1 MHMETNKIELT
12 PEQKGV
18 LASLSQETG
27 EPVDALIDQVLKELQ
42 GRVQTP
48 KKGFK
53 EVLRSWSLED
63 LDLERVNGQDRDDIE
78 FD

>member
-1 MHMETNKIELT
+1 METNRIELT
-12 PEQKGV
+12 PEQKGI
-18 LASLSQETG
+18 LSSLSQETG

-48 KKGFK
+48 KPGFK
-53 EVLRSWSLED
+53 TVLRSWSLED
-63 LDLERVNGQDRDDIE
+63 LDLERVNGRDRDDIG